1 MHRNSRRNPICA
13 PWLCAAYALLL
24 ACVVTAATT
33 ASAATIARCPFDN
46 QTTTSTREGL
56 IYLRYALG
64 LRGGALVA
72 GSSFSSAQAP
82 AAVDGIECPSCQAQ
96 IDINGDGQFDA
107 HDATIIARVL
117 AGFTGNALTQGLQ
130 FGTGTRPTA
139 SLQRQFL
146 ADGCPT
152 STPVVVLA
160 AGDIAYCPSSAAA
173 SNAAQTA
180 AVLRR
185 VPGVP
190 VLLLGDLAYSSGTPT
205 EFRDCFDP
213 IWGVEKP
220 RMRPSPGNHEYNTA
234 NATGYYAY
242 FGTQA
247 GGTAQGY
254 YSFDIGDWH
263 IVSLNSNIDAQTGSA
278 QELWLRDDLAK
289 TARTCTLAYWH
300 HPLFTSSPRGYNAK
314 MKDIRSTLSE
324 FRATVILNG
333 HEHNYERFA
342 KQNADGVADPVNGI
356 RQFIVGTGGI
366 GMTPMLTAVANS
378 EVRSALTFGA
388 LQLTLAS
395 NSYAW
400 DFVPAVEGVV
410 VDSGTANCR

>member
-1 MHRNSRRNPICA
+1 MHRNSRRNPVCA
-13 PWLCAAYALLL
+13 LWLCAAYVLLL
-24 ACVVTAATT
+24 ACVVTAAT
-33 ASAATIARCPFDN
+33 AAGAATVARCPFDN
-46 QTTTSTREGL
+46 ETAASTREGL

-64 LRGGALVA
+64 LRGDALVA
-72 GSSFSSAQAP
+72 GSGFSSAQAP
-82 AAVDGIECPSCQAQ
+82 AAVGGIECPSCKAQ

-130 FGTGTRPTA
+130 FGSGSRPTA
-139 SLQRQFL
+139 LSQRQFVI
-146 ADGCPT
+146 DGCPT
-152 STPVVVLA
+152 ITPVVVLA
-160 AGDIAYCPSSAAA
+160 AGDIAYCPSAAAA
-173 SNAAQTA
+173 SNAAATA

-185 VPGVP
+185 APGVP
-190 VLLLGDLAYSSGTPT
+190 VLLLGDLAYLNGTPS

-213 IWGVEKP
+213 TWGVEKP
-220 RMRPSPGNHEYNTA
+220 RLRPSPGNHEYNTLD
-234 NATGYYAY
+234 ATGYYAY

-247 GGTAQGY
+247 GRTARGY

-263 IVSLNSNIDAQTGSA
+263 IVSLNSNIDAQAGSA

-314 MKDIRSTLSE
+314 MKDIWRALFES
-324 FRATVILNG
+324 RATVILNG

-366 GMTPMLTAVANS
+366 GMTPMLTPVANS
-378 EVRSALTFGA
+378 EVRNSLTFGA

>member
-1 MHRNSRRNPICA
+1 MLCNDRKTPFCVAWLRAVCA
-13 PWLCAAYALLL
+13 LVFVC
-24 ACVVTAATT
+24 TTT
-33 ASAATIARCPFDN
+33 ALGATTIARCPFDN
-46 QTTTSTREGL
+46 ETAASTREGL

-64 LRGGALVA
+64 LRGSALVT
-72 GSSFSSAQAP
+72 GIGFSGAQAP
-82 AAVDGIECPSCQAQ
+82 AAVASIECPSCQAQ

-117 AGFTGNALTQGLQ
+117 AGFNGDALTRGLQ
-130 FGTGTRPTA
+130 FGSGSRPTA
-139 SLQRQFL
+139 LLQRQFVI
-146 ADGCPT
+146 DGCPA
-152 STPVVVLA
+152 SVPVVLLA
-160 AGDIAYCPSSAAA
+160 AGDIAYCPSGAAA
-173 SNAAQTA
+173 SNAAATA
-180 AVLRR
+180 TVLRQ

-190 VLLLGDLAYSSGTPT
+190 VLLLGDLAYFSGTPS
-205 EFRDCFDP
+205 EFNDCFDP
-213 IWGVEKP
+213 TWGVEKP
-220 RMRPSPGNHEYNTA
+220 RLRPSPGNHEYNTA

-247 GGTAQGY
+247 GRTARGY
-254 YSFDIGDWH
+254 YSFDLGDWH
-263 IVSLNSNIDAQTGSA
+263 IVSLNSNIDAAAGSA

-314 MKDIRSTLSE
+314 MKDIWSTLFE

-342 KQNADGVADPVNGI
+342 KQNPDGVEDTVNGI

-366 GMTPMLTAVANS
+366 GMTPMVTPAANS
-378 EVRSALTFGA
+378 KVRESLTYGA

-410 VDSGTANCR
+410 VDSGSANCR